1 MKRPLAITITAWFFI
16 LAGIV
21 GFVYHFYEYLST
33 SFDGEAILILF
44 VRMLAIIGGIL
55 LLKAHNLG
63 RWLLIAWMVYHV
75 ALSFCHNPMQVVMHT
90 IFLLVLLIV
99 FFHARVRR
107 FFKDKTL

>member
-1 MKRPLAITITAWFFI
+1 MKRPLAITIIGWFFI

-33 SFDGEAILILF
+33 SFDGEAIVVLV

-63 RWLLIAWMVYHV
+63 RWLLIGWMAYHLV
-75 ALSFCHNPMQVVMHT
+75 LSFYHNTMQVFMHT
-90 IFLLVLLIV
+90 VFLLVLLIV
-99 FFHARVRR
+99 FFHPRVRR
-107 FFKDKTL
+107 FFKDKT